1 MTELWWG
8 TNTMD
13 ILVNGQVIVELRT
26 AKFFDEIHKAQLL
39 NYLRATGLKVRLIL
53 NFGTSKLG
61 VRRMVL

>member
-1 MTELWWG
+1 
-8 TNTMD
+8 MD

-39 NYLRATGLKVRLIL
+39 NYLRATDLKVRLIL